1 MRYITNL
8 SELEVFYMATKRVVV
23 ITGGASGIG
32 REACLKFAKEGDR
45 VVVADFNEAGGLET
59 VERIQSAGG
68 EAIFVKVD
76 VTKQAEVEA
85 LVEKAVEVYGRIDV
99 MFNNAGIGGA
109 GPVLT
114 QDMDLYHRT
123 INVNQHGV
131 AYGIMAAGNKMKELG
146 IQGVIINTASVFGF
160 LASPG
165 TFAYHATKGAVIMM
179 SKSAALELSP
189 HHIRVVA
196 VAPGAVDT
204 PIIQG
209 FKDKGMLDSMRAKVI
224 GGELTQPETV
234 ANTVYLISLPD
245 AEAINGSVVMA
256 DQGYASFK

>member
-1 MRYITNL
+1 MTT
-8 SELEVFYMATKRVVV
+8 TKRVAV

-32 REACLKFAKEGDR
+32 RETSLHFARKGDR

-59 VERIQSAGG
+59 VEQIVKNGG

-76 VTKQAEVEA
+76 VSKQEEVDALVDKTVEA
-85 LVEKAVEVYGRIDV
+85 YGRIDV

-109 GPVLT
+109 GPVLD
-114 QDMDLYHRT
+114 QNMDLYHRT
-123 INVNQHGV
+123 ISINQHGV
-131 AYGIMAAGNKMKELG
+131 AYGIMAAGRKMRELG
-146 IQGVIINTASVFGF
+146 IKGVIINTASVFGF

-179 SKSAALELSP
+179 SKSAALDLSP
-189 HHIRVVA
+189 YGIRVVA

-209 FKDKGMLDSMRAKVI
+209 YKDNGLLDSMRAKVM
-224 GGELTQPETV
+224 GGELTKPE
-234 ANTVYLISLPD
+234 ALAKTVYLVSLD
-245 AEAINGSVVMA
+245 EAEAINGSVVMA

>member
-1 MRYITNL
+1 MT
-8 SELEVFYMATKRVVV
+8 TTQRVAV

-32 REACLKFAKEGDR
+32 RQTCLKFARKGDR
-45 VVVADFNEAGGLET
+45 VVVADFNETAGMET
-59 VERIQSAGG
+59 VEHIKKEGG

-76 VTKQAEVEA
+76 VSSQESVQA
-85 LVEKAVEVYGRIDV
+85 LVDEAVAKFGRIDV

-114 QDMDLYHRT
+114 QNMDLYHKT
-123 INVNQHGV
+123 IAVNQHGV

-146 IQGVIINTASVFGF
+146 IKGVIINTASVFGF

-179 SKSAALELSP
+179 SKSAALELAP
-189 HHIRVVA
+189 HGIRVIA

-209 FKDKGMLDSMRAKVI
+209 FKDNGMLESMKAKVM
-224 GGELTQPETV
+224 GGELTKPETV
-234 ANTVYLISLPD
+234 ANSVYLLSLEEAD
-245 AEAINGSVVMA
+245 AINGSVVMV

>member
-1 MRYITNL
+1 MTT
-8 SELEVFYMATKRVVV
+8 SKRVAV

-32 REACLKFAKEGDR
+32 RETSLHFARKGDR

-59 VERIQSAGG
+59 VEQIVKEGG

-76 VTKQAEVEA
+76 VSKQEEVDA
-85 LVEKAVEVYGRIDV
+85 LVDKAVEAYGRIDV

-109 GPVLT
+109 GPVLD
-114 QDMDLYHRT
+114 QNMDLYHRT
-123 INVNQHGV
+123 IAINQHGV
-131 AYGIMAAGNKMKELG
+131 AYGIMAAGRKMRELG
-146 IQGVIINTASVFGF
+146 IKGVIINTASVFGF

-179 SKSAALELSP
+179 SKSAALDLSP
-189 HHIRVVA
+189 HGIRVVA

-209 FKDKGMLDSMRAKVI
+209 YKDNGMLDSMRAKVM
-224 GGELTQPETV
+224 GGELTKPE
-234 ANTVYLISLPD
+234 ALAKTVYLISLD
-245 AEAINGSVVMA
+245 EAEAINGSVVMA

>member
-1 MRYITNL
+1 MTT
-8 SELEVFYMATKRVVV
+8 TKRVAV

-32 REACLKFAKEGDR
+32 RETSLHFARKGDR
-45 VVVADFNEAGGLET
+45 VVVADFNETGGQET
-59 VERIQSAGG
+59 VEQIIKEGG
-68 EAIFVKVD
+68 EAVFIQVD
-76 VTKQAEVEA
+76 VSKQEEVDA
-85 LVEKAVEVYGRIDV
+85 LVDKAVEAYGRIDV

-109 GPVLT
+109 GPVLD
-114 QDMDLYHRT
+114 QNMDLYHRT
-123 INVNQHGV
+123 ISINQHGV
-131 AYGIMAAGNKMKELG
+131 AYGIMAAGRKMRELG
-146 IQGVIINTASVFGF
+146 IKGVIINTASVFGF

-179 SKSAALELSP
+179 SKSAALDLSP
-189 HHIRVVA
+189 HGIRVVA

-209 FKDKGMLDSMRAKVI
+209 YKDHGMLDSMRAKVM
-224 GGELTQPETV
+224 GGELTKPE
-234 ANTVYLISLPD
+234 ALAKTVYLVSLDD